1 MSREQLYEL
10 MRRYVQ
16 LGQLIPP
23 DEDDQ
28 LDQRDNV
35 KLVLAEMEEVKA
47 EIDKLLTASQ
57 ARKP

>member
-1 MSREQLYEL
+1 L
-10 MRRYVQ
+10 
-16 LGQLIPP
+16 LIPP